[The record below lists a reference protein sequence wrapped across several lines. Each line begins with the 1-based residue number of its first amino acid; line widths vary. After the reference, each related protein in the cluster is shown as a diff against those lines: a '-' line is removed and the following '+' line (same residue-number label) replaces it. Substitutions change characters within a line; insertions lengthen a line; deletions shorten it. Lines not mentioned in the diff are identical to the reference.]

1 MIYINL
7 LPEEYRKKELPK
19 FMIPEIPIMRT
30 LTWVALLYIAIHV
43 TLLAVV
49 TYRNLEL
56 GALRGEVK
64 KRTEQT
70 RDVAEKKTETERMQR
85 LLGEIGVLTNRPY
98 YWSGFL
104 NALNES
110 VTKGVWLRGL
120 SVIEVPVSNPPKPAE
135 APKPKKTPAAK
146 NTKDVKTPLKPE
158 RAKRVEEEPAVLRPA
173 FKLEGSAIG
182 RGGETAAIG
191 RFVKS
196 VETHALFSRLL
207 QDVQLSTINQ
217 RRIQDTDVYDF
228 TLIMP
233 WKEDAKKGTAA

>member
-1 MIYINL
+1 MIHINL

-19 FMIPEIPIMRT
+19 IVIPEIPIMRT

-43 TLLAVV
+43 TLLALV

-56 GALRGEVK
+56 EALRGEVK
-64 KRTEQT
+64 KLTEQT
-70 RDVAEKKTETERMQR
+70 QDVAEKKRDIERMQR
-85 LLGEIGVLTNRPY
+85 RLGEINTLTSRPY

-104 NALNES
+104 SALNEC

-120 SVIEVPVSNPPKPAE
+120 SVIEVPAPKAPKPAE
-135 APKPKKTPAAK
+135 APKAEAPAPKDKKDAKAPA
-146 NTKDVKTPLKPE
+146 KPE
-158 RAKRVEEEPAVLRPA
+158 RVKRAAEEPPAMRRAV
-173 FKLEGSAIG
+173 KLEGSAIG
-182 RGGETAAIG
+182 RGEETAAIG
-191 RFVKS
+191 RFVKA

-228 TLIMP
+228 VLIMP
-233 WKEDAKKGTAA
+233 WKEDAKKGAAS